1 MRCEGH
7 LTCQGSDLPDFAA
20 YDMGG
25 FGLAGEHKN
34 NLENA
39 IPSKVVA
46 GRGCEVPHRHLSI
59 LQLQDLDVPAPYEGR
74 PAL

>member
-1 MRCEGH
+1 
-7 LTCQGSDLPDFAA
+7 
-20 YDMGG
+20 MGV
-25 FGLAGEHKN
+25 FGLPGEHKN

-59 LQLQDLDVPAPYEGR
+59 LQLQDQNLTTSDEGVTTPEASILINLVVLMTIIR
-74 PAL
+74 